1 MYKAILNKPI
11 INEERSSAC
20 FIDDVI
26 GRLSSEL
33 NQKLENYMIEGLKRK
48 GFEFENRFELKNFI
62 KLNCKCE
69 DRTDLK
75 QRTYF
80 VNDIPFFLHCYEI
93 KINLNQITN
102 DKSEVKMAVNY
113 GSFAYL

>member
-1 MYKAILNKPI
+1 MYKAILNKSA
-11 INEERSSAC
+11 INEELTPAC
-20 FIDDVI
+20 FIGDVI

-33 NQKLENYMIEGLKRK
+33 NHQLETYIIEGLKRK
-48 GFEFENRFELKNFI
+48 GFEFENRFKLESFI
-62 KLNCKCE
+62 KSNCRCE

-93 KINLNQITN
+93 KMDLNPITN
-102 DKSEVKMAVNY
+102 DKGEITMSANY
-113 GSFAYL
+113 GYFAYL